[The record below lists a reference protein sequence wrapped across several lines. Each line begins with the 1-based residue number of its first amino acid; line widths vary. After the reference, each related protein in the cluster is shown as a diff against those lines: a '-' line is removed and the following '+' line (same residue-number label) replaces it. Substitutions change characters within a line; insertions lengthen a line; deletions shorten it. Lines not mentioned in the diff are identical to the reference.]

1 MEAFVRR
8 PSTVAAR
15 GRRTALPSATPRR
28 RTTLPALLLAALATL
43 VGVVAAPAAQAAAP
57 AAVTG
62 SQGPKGTSTGSAS
75 AATPGTTHR
84 TARSSVRG
92 SAGSTVGS
100 TVGAVGAVAA
110 QLAPR
115 TSHVAPS
122 AGTGPDGAHQLLPQP
137 ALPPHVAAP
146 APPVTPLRHT
156 AVAVPPPAGRP
167 LVVSPGRS
175 PPADPRRA

>member
-1 MEAFVRR
+1 MRR
-8 PSTVAAR
+8 
-15 GRRTALPSATPRR
+15 RRTALPSATPRR

-84 TARSSVRG
+84 TARSSVRS

-100 TVGAVGAVAA
+100 TVGAVAA